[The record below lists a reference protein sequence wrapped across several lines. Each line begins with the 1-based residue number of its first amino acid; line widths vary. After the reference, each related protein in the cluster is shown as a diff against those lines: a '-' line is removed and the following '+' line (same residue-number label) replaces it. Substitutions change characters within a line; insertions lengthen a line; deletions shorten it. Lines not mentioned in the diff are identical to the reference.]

1 MNGGDGLIGVLC
13 DRLRRH
19 YVCAD
24 QAEAMCRALRQLGPL
39 PAQGHELAAQL
50 TACLQAVAPDRHLR
64 VRWFA
69 QAPDERGNDEDP
81 AARRQRS
88 IDAAIDH
95 QGIHRVERLAGQ
107 VGLVEVLEFHPPVEA
122 AAAIVAAMTLVA
134 PSRALIFDLRRCR
147 GGEPESVALW
157 CSHLFGERPV
167 HLNDLYL
174 RSEDR
179 VQSFWTRPEGPGPRL
194 PDTPV
199 FVLCSARTF
208 SAGEEFAYDLQA
220 LRRATIVGETSRG
233 GANPGRVHRLDEHF
247 AAFIPDARAINPVTG
262 DNWEGRGVRPD
273 VACPADQALGRAH
286 RLALEALLPGLE
298 RDPALVA
305 LRDEAR
311 QALASLPS
319 PAS

>member
-1 MNGGDGLIGVLC
+1 
-13 DRLRRH
+13 
-19 YVCAD
+19 
-24 QAEAMCRALRQLGPL
+24 
-39 PAQGHELAAQL
+39 
-50 TACLQAVAPDRHLR
+50 
-64 VRWFA
+64 
-69 QAPDERGNDEDP
+69 
-81 AARRQRS
+81 
-88 IDAAIDH
+88 
-95 QGIHRVERLAGQ
+95 
-107 VGLVEVLEFHPPVEA
+107 
-122 AAAIVAAMTLVA
+122 
-134 PSRALIFDLRRCR
+134 
-147 GGEPESVALW
+147 
-157 CSHLFGERPV
+157 
-167 HLNDLYL
+167 
-174 RSEDR
+174 

-194 PDTPV
+194 PDTPL

-273 VACPADQALGRAH
+273 VACAADQALGRAH

-298 RDPALVA
+298 RDPALAA